1 MLDDSWD
8 DSLSSFKVS
17 DQPKPPSKYDAKDG
31 KAKANAAKD
40 DKTKPTSVKDD
51 KYNFPSAGLF
61 SSNKQQSSVKNFG
74 GGSSRSSRGNYLDDS
89 DDHDGLFSPASS
101 ASQLSLP
108 SSPVDKKPFAFEEL
122 PVKDTKSY
130 LSNFITDSADLEDS
144 ILGELLGGGKSKTN
158 PSSSSSVPKPPN
170 LNSSNHSSSSSSNQ
184 SKGSILQQKLYPLDA
199 DRSPSEKMGTKG
211 SRTRSPPQPQIKK
224 SVTPPK
230 ATKGSSAYRDGL
242 SAHHFGSFDI
252 KDSFDG
258 RSDKL
263 QTNNMRA
270 ANNSPYDSGT
280 ELQPP
285 PHTKTD
291 WRSTA
296 AASSNGAQPSSIR
309 SADNDSDDRGTNKDS
324 LDVDGGLSFIPSFM
338 EQGRQN
344 RRRRNLDAPAP
355 VSETGA
361 SKLDDLDKM
370 LGLGALTGGGN
381 VSPRKVQQ
389 LFASLLDRQQ
399 TYRSNC

>member
-17 DQPKPPSKYDAKDG
+17 DPPKPPTKY
-31 KAKANAAKD
+31 AAKD
-40 DKTKPTSVKDD
+40 DKTKFTAAKDDKTAKDD

-61 SSNKQQSSVKNFG
+61 TSNKQHSPVKNFG
-74 GGSSRSSRGNYLDDS
+74 GGSSRNSRGDYLDNS

-108 SSPVDKKPFAFEEL
+108 SSPVDKKPFAFEAL

-158 PSSSSSVPKPPN
+158 PSSSSVPKPPN
-170 LNSSNHSSSSSSNQ
+170 LNPTSNSSSSSSNQ
-184 SKGSILQQKLYPLDA
+184 QRGSTLQQQKLYPLDV
-199 DRSPSEKMGTKG
+199 DRSPSEKTGTKG
-211 SRTRSPPQPQIKK
+211 SRNRSPPQAQIKK

-230 ATKGSSAYRDGL
+230 AAATKGSAYRDGL
-242 SAHHFGSFDI
+242 SAHQFGSSFDI
-252 KDSFDG
+252 KDSSFGDIDS
-258 RSDKL
+258 RSDKQ
-263 QTNNMRA
+263 QTNMRA
-270 ANNSPYDSGT
+270 ANNSPYDSGA

-285 PHTKTD
+285 PHTNAD
-291 WRSTA
+291 RRSTT
-296 AASSNGAQPSSIR
+296 GALPSSTIR
-309 SADNDSDDRGTNKDS
+309 SVDNDSDDRGTNKDKD
-324 LDVDGGLSFIPSFM
+324 DVDGTLSFIPSFM

-355 VSETGA
+355 APSETGP
-361 SKLDDLDKM
+361 SKLSDLDKM
-370 LGLGALTGGGN
+370 LGLGALTGGGGGGN
-381 VSPRKVQQ
+381 GSPRKVQQ
-389 LFASLLDRQQ
+389 LFALD
-399 TYRSNC
+399 

>member
-17 DQPKPPSKYDAKDG
+17 DPPKPPTKYAAKDD
-31 KAKANAAKD
+31 KTKFNAAKD
-40 DKTKPTSVKDD
+40 DKTKPTAAKDD

-61 SSNKQQSSVKNFG
+61 STNKQHSSIKTFG
-74 GGSSRSSRGNYLDDS
+74 GGSGKSSRVDYLDNS
-89 DDHDGLFSPASS
+89 DDHDALFSPASS

-108 SSPVDKKPFAFEEL
+108 SSPIDRKPFAFEEL

-158 PSSSSSVPKPPN
+158 PSSNSVPKPPN
-170 LNSSNHSSSSSSNQ
+170 LNPSNSNSSNSNHQ
-184 SKGSILQQKLYPLDA
+184 RGSTLQQKLYPLDA

-211 SRTRSPPQPQIKK
+211 SRNRSPPQAQIKK

-230 ATKGSSAYRDGL
+230 ATKGSAYRDGL
-242 SAHHFGSFDI
+242 SAHQFGSFDI
-252 KDSFDG
+252 KDSSFGDIG
-258 RSDKL
+258 SRSDKQ
-263 QTNNMRA
+263 QTNMRA
-270 ANNSPYDSGT
+270 ANNSPYDSGA

-285 PHTKTD
+285 PHTKAD
-291 WRSTA
+291 RRSTDGTGVLP
-296 AASSNGAQPSSIR
+296 SSSIR
-309 SADNDSDDRGTNKDS
+309 SVDNDSDDRGTNKDS
-324 LDVDGGLSFIPSFM
+324 LGDGDGTGSGLSFIPSFM

-355 VSETGA
+355 VPETGA
-361 SKLDDLDKM
+361 SKLSDLDKM
-370 LGLGALTGGGN
+370 LGLGPLTGGN
-381 VSPRKVQQ
+381 VSPRKVQ
-389 LFASLLDRQQ
+389 
-399 TYRSNC
+399 

>member
-17 DQPKPPSKYDAKDG
+17 DPPKPPTKYAAKDD
-31 KAKANAAKD
+31 KTKLTAAKD
-40 DKTKPTSVKDD
+40 DKTKPTAAKDD

-61 SSNKQQSSVKNFG
+61 STNKQHSSTKNFG
-74 GGSSRSSRGNYLDDS
+74 GGSSKSSRGDYLDNS
-89 DDHDGLFSPASS
+89 DDHDALFSPASS

-108 SSPVDKKPFAFEEL
+108 SSPIDKKPFAFEEL

-158 PSSSSSVPKPPN
+158 PSSNSVPKPPN
-170 LNSSNHSSSSSSNQ
+170 LNPSNSSSSNSNHQ
-184 SKGSILQQKLYPLDA
+184 RGSTLQQKLYPLDA
-199 DRSPSEKMGTKG
+199 DRSPSEKIGTKG
-211 SRTRSPPQPQIKK
+211 SRNRSPPQAQIKK

-230 ATKGSSAYRDGL
+230 ATKGPAYRDGL
-242 SAHHFGSFDI
+242 SAHQFGSFDI
-252 KDSFDG
+252 KDSSFGDIDS
-258 RSDKL
+258 RSDKQ
-263 QTNNMRA
+263 QTNMRA
-270 ANNSPYDSGT
+270 ANNSPYDSGA

-285 PHTKTD
+285 PHTKAER
-291 WRSTA
+291 RSTDGT
-296 AASSNGAQPSSIR
+296 GALPSSSIR
-309 SADNDSDDRGTNKDS
+309 SVDNDSDDRGTNKDS
-324 LDVDGGLSFIPSFM
+324 LGDGGLSFIPSFM

-355 VSETGA
+355 VPETGA
-361 SKLDDLDKM
+361 SKLSDLDKM
-370 LGLGALTGGGN
+370 LGLGALTGGN

-389 LFASLLDRQQ
+389 LFAS
-399 TYRSNC
+399 